1 MLEPKTSE
9 YTCYID
15 RDFENAQC
23 FEDIVHL
30 INLRAVADWIKV
42 IIHQY
47 LMTFLMI
54 ASPMY
59 FPDKIQFEIGEY
71 VNIVLGRNNCR
82 SFVLVLFFCCW
93 VIYSRLLDS
102 DNYGWLLHWI
112 LGPDIE

>member
-1 MLEPKTSE
+1 MSTIILSSNYVRAENVGIYML
-9 YTCYID
+9 D

-71 VNIVLGRNNCR
+71 VNIVLG
-82 SFVLVLFFCCW
+82 
-93 VIYSRLLDS
+93 
-102 DNYGWLLHWI
+102 
-112 LGPDIE
+112 